1 MITITDRA
9 KVHVRKLIQD
19 NNLGDVHLRLG
30 VTGGGCSG
38 FNYNLTFEKEIKP
51 GDKSYEFGDL
61 TVVVDKLSRPFVGDT
76 EVDFTESLYGSG
88 FQFNNPKA
96 ASTCGCGQSFS
107 VTEDAATDES
117 AAEPANNS

>member
-9 KVHVRKLIQD
+9 KTHVLKLIQD
-19 NNLGDVHLRLG
+19 NKLGDAHLRLG

-38 FNYNLTFEKEIKP
+38 FNYNLTFETEIKP
-51 GDKSYEFGDL
+51 GDKAYEFGPL

-76 EVDFTESLYGSG
+76 EIDYAESLYGSG

-96 ASTCGCGQSFS
+96 SSTCGCGQSFS
-107 VTEDAATDES
+107 IDENETTEEAAPEPVES
-117 AAEPANNS
+117 